1 MPAEKGPVTLLID
14 ADIVAFKAAS
24 VCQEK
29 FRWDDGT
36 ESVNLQPVEE
46 VYRILDETLAEYK
59 ERMKAD
65 RLIVCLSCLT
75 AEGWRFAINPTYKQN
90 RADSERPVYLAAAKA
105 YLADRYE
112 TFARPTLEADDVMGI
127 LSTHPKLVPGK
138 KIIVSE
144 DKDMK
149 TIPGWLWNPAKD
161 PKPRLISVEEAERFH
176 LYQTLIGDATDG
188 YPGCPGIGPDKA
200 EKMLSAPYLK
210 VPYEHTLTR
219 GPRKGEVEVRYRVEP
234 ADDVWAG
241 IVSLYEA
248 AGQTEA
254 DAVMQARMARI
265 CRSVDYNFNDKEAIL
280 WTPQSK

>member
-1 MPAEKGPVTLLID
+1 MASRGEPVTLLID

-29 FRWDDGT
+29 FKWDDGT
-36 ESVNLQPVEE
+36 ESVSLQPVEE

-59 ERMKAD
+59 AHLKAD

-75 AEGWRFAINPTYKQN
+75 SEGWRFAINPTYKQN
-90 RADSERPVYLAAAKA
+90 RADSERPVYLKAAKD
-105 YLADRYE
+105 YLSANYE

-161 PKPRLISVEEAERFH
+161 AKPRWVSEKEAEMFH

-200 EKMLSAPYLK
+200 KKMLDEPYLK
-210 VPYEHTLTR
+210 VPYEHVITR
-219 GPRKGEVEVRYRVEP
+219 GPRKGEVEVRYRKDP
-234 ADDVWAG
+234 TDDVWAG

-248 AGQTEA
+248 EGQTEA
-254 DAVMQARMARI
+254 DAIMQARMARI
-265 CRSVDYNFNDKEAIL
+265 CRSVDYNFKDKEVIL
-280 WTPQSK
+280 WTPRKQ